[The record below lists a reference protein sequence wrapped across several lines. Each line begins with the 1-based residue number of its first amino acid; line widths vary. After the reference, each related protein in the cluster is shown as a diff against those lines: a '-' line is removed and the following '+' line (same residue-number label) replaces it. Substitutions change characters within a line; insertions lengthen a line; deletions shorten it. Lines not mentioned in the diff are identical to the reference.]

1 MSDSTKGEQNKSAPG
16 ARPTLAEVAHLA
28 GVSRS
33 TASLAFSGAGPVSDS
48 TRDKVLAAAEALGY
62 GGPDPVARS
71 LRSGRSGVIG
81 VVIEDRVRDA
91 FRDPMNIAM
100 LDGLADGTASLGTAL
115 LLLPDSIGEE
125 DDDGPSREKP
135 RRAGPIETAAMDAV
149 VLVGCS
155 TRLDRPV
162 SVLRRRGIPIVAIEA
177 EPMDG
182 VLEIA
187 LDNREASATG
197 ARHLY
202 ELGHRDIAVVTL
214 PLGPKHPAGPLRP
227 DWDEVTTSY
236 TAAQRLH
243 GVLDVFS
250 TLRGWMAPASS
261 TASGIAAGRALLS
274 DPDHRP
280 TAVIAQSDLL
290 AVGILRAAEELGLSV
305 PRDISVLG
313 FDGIRLDGYG
323 PWNLTTLVQPAVEKG
338 RAAGMAIARLLAGE
352 EPQPTL
358 LRCTLRRGET
368 TSGPRAD

>member
-1 MSDSTKGEQNKSAPG
+1 MSDSTKHEHHPAASGH
-16 ARPTLAEVAHLA
+16 RPTLAEVAQRA

-33 TASLAFSGAGPVSDS
+33 TASLAFSGAGPVSDA
-48 TRDKVLAAAEALGY
+48 TRARVFAAAESLGY

-81 VVIEDRVRDA
+81 VVIEERVRDA

-100 LDGLADGTASLGTAL
+100 LDGLSDGTSSLGTAL
-115 LLLPDSIGEE
+115 LLLPDTDEPESQA
-125 DDDGPSREKP
+125 P
-135 RRAGPIETAAMDAV
+135 RRPGPIETAAMDAV

-177 EPMDG
+177 EPMEG

-187 LDNREASATG
+187 LDNREASATA

-214 PLGPKHPAGPLRP
+214 PLGPQHVAGPLSA
-227 DWDEVTTSY
+227 DWQEEATSY
-236 TAAQRLH
+236 TAAQRLS
-243 GVLDVFS
+243 GVLDVFT

-274 DPDHRP
+274 DAEHRP
-280 TAVIAQSDLL
+280 TAIIAQSDLL

-305 PRDISVLG
+305 PQDISVVG

-338 RAAGMAIARLLAGE
+338 RAAGIGIARLLAGE
-352 EPQPTL
+352 TPKPTL
-358 LRCTLRRGET
+358 LRCTFRRGAT
-368 TSGPRAD
+368 TAAPRATD